1 MRQTVMHLYEESR
14 GRLRAVAARYV
25 GDDAEDVVQDAF
37 VSALRYSS
45 SFRGDASP
53 LTWLYRIVMNASIDH
68 CRRRSR
74 REPLLLDAHRPI
86 LAAAAVEET
95 FALRTALREL
105 TTEQC
110 RVLVMYD
117 VLGHT
122 HVEIARRLAIP
133 LGTSKS
139 RLSEARRRLR
149 KALSEG
155 VEDQAG
161 RRRPAS
167 EHT

>member
-1 MRQTVMHLYEESR
+1 MRETVAHVYEESR

-37 VSALRYSS
+37 VSALRYGN
-45 SFRGDASP
+45 SFRGDALP
-53 LTWLYRIVMNASIDH
+53 LTWLYRIVMNTSIDH

-74 REPLLLDAHRPI
+74 REHLLLSDAHRPI
-86 LAAAAVEET
+86 LAGTAVEDT
-95 FALRTALREL
+95 VALQTALREL

-110 RVLVMYD
+110 RVFVMYD

-149 KALSEG
+149 RALS
-155 VEDQAG
+155 
-161 RRRPAS
+161 
-167 EHT
+167 

>member
-1 MRQTVMHLYEESR
+1 VHEAVTDVYEQSR
-14 GRLRAVAARYV
+14 TQLRAVAARYV

-37 VSALRYSS
+37 VSALRYGNT
-45 SFRGDASP
+45 FRGDSAP
-53 LTWLYRIVMNASIDH
+53 LTWLYRIVMNTSIDH

-74 REPLLLDAHRPI
+74 REHAARSDPHRSTLADAALDES
-86 LAAAAVEET
+86 L
-95 FALRTALREL
+95 ALRTALRQL
-105 TTEQC
+105 TPEQC

-122 HVEIARRLAIP
+122 HVEIARLLAIP

-149 KALSEG
+149 RALS
-155 VEDQAG
+155 
-161 RRRPAS
+161 
-167 EHT
+167 

>member
-1 MRQTVMHLYEESR
+1 MRETVAHVYEESR
-14 GRLRAVAARYV
+14 GRLRAAAARYV

-37 VSALRYSS
+37 VSALRYGG
-45 SFRGDASP
+45 SFRGDATA
-53 LTWLYRIVMNASIDH
+53 LTWLYRIVMNTSIDH

-74 REPLLLDAHRPI
+74 REHLLLSDAHRPI
-86 LAAAAVEET
+86 LAGTAVEDT
-95 FALRTALREL
+95 VALQTALREL

-110 RVLVMYD
+110 RVFVMYD

-149 KALSEG
+149 RALS
-155 VEDQAG
+155 
-161 RRRPAS
+161 
-167 EHT
+167 

>member
-1 MRQTVMHLYEESR
+1 MTN
-14 GRLRAVAARYV
+14 
-25 GDDAEDVVQDAF
+25 
-37 VSALRYSS
+37 
-45 SFRGDASP
+45 
-53 LTWLYRIVMNASIDH
+53 TSIDQ

-74 REPLLLDAHRPI
+74 REHLLPREAHHPI
-86 LAAAAVEET
+86 LADAVVEEM

-110 RVLVMYD
+110 RVFVMYD

-149 KALSEG
+149 KALS
-155 VEDQAG
+155 
-161 RRRPAS
+161 
-167 EHT
+167 

>member
-1 MRQTVMHLYEESR
+1 MRETVAHVYEESR
-14 GRLRAVAARYV
+14 GRLRAAAARYV

-37 VSALRYSS
+37 VSALRYGG
-45 SFRGDASP
+45 SFRGDATP
-53 LTWLYRIVMNASIDH
+53 LTWLYRIVMNTSIDH
-68 CRRRSR
+68 CRKRGR
-74 REPLLLDAHRPI
+74 REHLLLNEAQRQTVAD
-86 LAAAAVEET
+86 AAVEEA

-105 TTEQC
+105 TAEQC
-110 RVLVMYD
+110 RVFVMYD

-149 KALSEG
+149 KALS
-155 VEDQAG
+155 
-161 RRRPAS
+161 
-167 EHT
+167 

>member
-1 MRQTVMHLYEESR
+1 MRETVAHVYEESR

-37 VSALRYSS
+37 VSALRYGG

-53 LTWLYRIVMNASIDH
+53 LTWLYRIVMNTSVDH
-68 CRRRSR
+68 CRRRGR
-74 REPLLLDAHRPI
+74 REHLLLGEAHRPVPAD
-86 LAAAAVEET
+86 AAAEEM

-105 TTEQC
+105 TREQC

-149 KALSEG
+149 KALS
-155 VEDQAG
+155 
-161 RRRPAS
+161 
-167 EHT
+167 

>member
-1 MRQTVMHLYEESR
+1 VHEAVAHVYEESR

-25 GDDAEDVVQDAF
+25 GDDADDVVQDAF
-37 VSALRYSS
+37 VSALRYGN

-53 LTWLYRIVMNASIDH
+53 LTWLYRIVTNTSIDH
-68 CRRRSR
+68 CRRRGR
-74 REPLLLDAHRPI
+74 RDQLLLAEGHHPPTP
-86 LAAAAVEET
+86 AGAAVEEA

-110 RVLVMYD
+110 RVFVMYE

-149 KALSEG
+149 KAL
-155 VEDQAG
+155 A
-161 RRRPAS
+161 
-167 EHT
+167 

>member
-1 MRQTVMHLYEESR
+1 MRDTMAHLYEESR
-14 GRLRAVAARYV
+14 GQLRAVAARYV

-37 VSALRYSS
+37 VSALRYGN
-45 SFRGDASP
+45 SFRGDATP
-53 LTWLYRIVMNASIDH
+53 LTWLYRIVMNTSIDH

-74 REPLLLDAHRPI
+74 RAHLLLSEMRRPI
-86 LAAAAVEET
+86 VGDAAVEHT
-95 FALRTALREL
+95 YALRTALREL

-110 RVLVMYD
+110 RVFVMYD

-149 KALSEG
+149 KALC
-155 VEDQAG
+155 
-161 RRRPAS
+161 
-167 EHT
+167 